1 MPKGG
6 KRPGSGRPK
15 GALTTRT
22 REIAEKAFAAGITP
36 LEMMLK
42 AMTVHHDNGDWDK
55 AATIAKDAAP
65 YVHPRLAAVEH
76 SSEVPLGEIVF
87 NVTRAKADD

>member
-55 AATIAKDAAP
+55 AARKPLRMVGADRGIIERRHDAD
-65 YVHPRLAAVEH
+65 
-76 SSEVPLGEIVF
+76 G
-87 NVTRAKADD
+87 